1 MERDVSTIPLSR
13 RYPGLADVPRVD
25 IAVRPTPIDRSE
37 TFETM
42 LGVGR
47 LYVKREDVSAEPYGG
62 NKIRK
67 LEFLLGA
74 AKDQGLTTTITFGAA
89 GSNHALATAVYAS
102 REGFEHH
109 SLLSPQPNASYVQK
123 NLRFHVAQ
131 GVDIQ
136 HGAGFENHEETV
148 ERLTAETHARDG
160 VDPYVIPIGGT
171 SPVGTLGPIDAAL
184 EFAEQIAE
192 GGLVEPDLVYVPLG
206 SLGTAAGVAVG
217 LAAGGL
223 KSKVIAVRVTPVE
236 WANHETLGR
245 LVDETIALAREYDAT
260 FPDISYR
267 DLGVEIRD
275 EFFGE
280 GYACFTPTGME
291 AVAIAAEAGYT
302 LEGTYTGKA
311 FAALVADARA
321 GRLADSSVAFWMT
334 YNSNDLSSAIEGVS
348 IEGLPEP
355 LRVYFDEP
363 VQQLDR
369 TGGDIDQGDD
379 A

>member
-1 MERDVSTIPLSR
+1 MSMIPLSR

-25 IAVRPTPIDRSE
+25 IAARPTPIDRSE
-37 TFETM
+37 TLETM
-42 LGVGR
+42 LGVSR
-47 LYVKREDVSAEPYGG
+47 LYVKREDVSSEPYGG

-67 LEFLLGA
+67 LEYLLGA
-74 AKDQGLTTTITFGAA
+74 ARDQGRTATITFGAA

-123 NLRFHVAQ
+123 NLRFHLAQ
-131 GVDIQ
+131 GLDIQ
-136 HGAGFENHEETV
+136 YGAGFVDHEETV
-148 ERLTAETHARDG
+148 ERLTTETHERDG

-171 SPVGTLGPIDAAL
+171 SPVGTLGPIDAAI
-184 EFAEQIAE
+184 EFAEQVVA
-192 GGLVEPDLVYVPLG
+192 GGLVEHDYVYVPLG

-217 LAAGGL
+217 PAAGGH
-223 KSKVIAVRVTPVE
+223 KSKGIAVRVTPVE

-245 LVDETIALAREYDAT
+245 LVDETIALAREYDST
-260 FPDISYR
+260 FPDISYE

-280 GYACFTPTGME
+280 GYACFTSPGME

-321 GRLADSSVAFWMT
+321 GRLTDASVAFWMT
-334 YNSNDLSSAIEGVS
+334 YNSHDLSSAIEGVS

-355 LRVYFDEP
+355 LKAYFEEP
-363 VQQLDR
+363 VQKLDR
-369 TGGDIDQGDD
+369 TSEDIDQGDD
-379 A
+379 AR